1 MAGWVGRVVYKG
13 VVGSEAEGDIWG
25 VVLGG
30 FEEQFDLNLRMV
42 GALGRLV
49 TRLKQLWD

>member
-1 MAGWVGRVVYKG
+1 M
-13 VVGSEAEGDIWG
+13 VGSEAGGDVWG

-30 FEEQFDLNLRMV
+30 FEEHLDFNLRMV

-49 TRLKQLWD
+49 TRLKQLQD